1 MLHRIPQ
8 FFLAAVLLWLGLVAA
23 AKADPALDIALPPP
37 PTGNAAAYLLMD
49 AHSGSLLASYNI
61 DAPLAPASLTK
72 MMTVYVA
79 GQELRAGRLRL
90 DDTAVVG
97 EHAWRM
103 GGSRMYLDLGSTVS
117 ISDLLHGIIVQSGND
132 AAVALA
138 EHIAGSEHEF
148 VRMMN
153 DAAVTLG
160 MTNTRFTNCNGM
172 PHKDMHTTAR
182 DLGILSQAL
191 VRDHPDLYALH
202 STVYFEYNN
211 IRQRNRNQ
219 LLRRNASVDGIKTG
233 YTKSAGYCL
242 ASSAKRGEMRL
253 IAVVLGAENIA
264 ARTRLSEAL
273 LEYGF
278 TWFETRKVS
287 ADKKPLGT
295 VRVWKARDLA
305 IPCGVAQDLFL
316 TLPRGM
322 FDLLQQDVSFSDGFP
337 LVAPVH
343 KYQKLGSVILKL
355 GDEPLFS
362 YDLVS
367 LAEAKQASL
376 VHRLVDSARLMLH
389 SFSSGSTVFY
399 ELNTLLPCP

>member
-1 MLHRIPQ
+1 MLRKIPKY
-8 FFLAAVLLWLGLVAA
+8 FLATALLWLGLTAA
-23 AKADPALDIALPPP
+23 AIADFAPDIALPPP

-79 GQELRAGRLRL
+79 GQELRAGRLRMG
-90 DDTAVVG
+90 DTAVVG
-97 EHAWRM
+97 ERAWRM

-138 EHIAGSEHEF
+138 EHIAGSEQEF

-153 DAAVTLG
+153 DAAAALG
-160 MTNTRFTNCNGM
+160 MTNTRFANCNGM

-219 LLRRNASVDGIKTG
+219 LLRRNAAVDGIKTG
-233 YTKSAGYCL
+233 YTKAAGYCL
-242 ASSAKRGEMRL
+242 ASSAKHGDMRL
-253 IAVVLGAENIA
+253 IAVVLDAENIGT
-264 ARTRLSEAL
+264 RTRLSEAL

-278 TWFETRKVS
+278 TWFETRRIYS
-287 ADKKPLGT
+287 RAAPIGT
-295 VRVWKARDLA
+295 ARVWKTTRPELQYGTPRDLY
-305 IPCGVAQDLFL
+305 L

-322 FDLLQQDVSFSDGFP
+322 FDRLEQHVSIAEGGP
-337 LVAPVH
+337 LVAPIH
-343 KYQKLGSVILKL
+343 KHQRLGTITLSL
-355 GDEPLFS
+355 GDTQIVRQ
-362 YDLVS
+362 DLVA
-367 LAEAKQASL
+367 LADARQAGL
-376 VHRLVDSARLMLH
+376 LHQIIDSVRLM
-389 SFSSGSTVFY
+389 FQ
-399 ELNTLLPCP
+399 